1 MHLPLGAPLPETVR
15 ILSPESCDD
24 ENERFFDEE
33 EERGTLITLE
43 VTIEDIEETVVC
55 FLCVYVTMFVLVWFR
70 TKSV

>member
-43 VTIEDIEETVVC
+43 VTIEDIEETVCFYVFMLLC
-55 FLCVYVTMFVLVWFR
+55 LFLCGLEQRVCE
-70 TKSV
+70 